1 MRATFEKMFT
11 SKTDQRSTLMRTSR
25 LILSS
30 LRAKILQN
38 RDRPQMISHV
48 EKQTAFHTDEGT
60 PLEVFQPQNAN
71 VVAKFLRLRVRP
83 AKKHMKQETRKAYN
97 PERLN
102 PQTLSPARLSPQR
115 FSPGRFTPQRFSPL
129 RFSPRWFSPQRFSF

>member
-1 MRATFEKMFT
+1 
-11 SKTDQRSTLMRTSR
+11 
-25 LILSS
+25 
-30 LRAKILQN
+30 
-38 RDRPQMISHV
+38 MISHV

-102 PQTLSPARLSPQR
+102 PQTLSPARLSSQR